1 MTLSIQ
7 HRRTRNFLPG
17 AFFMTDAKRCPNPAG
32 VIKNLPGDC
41 AVIFRDYK
49 APNREAL
56 ALRLAGLCQKKGL
69 TFLVAGDARLAHRV
83 GADGI
88 HIPEWLLPR
97 FGFAGQVKKHWII
110 TASAH
115 NVGALRRAELSGA
128 DAVLLAPVFHT
139 ESHPEKAG
147 LGIHRLQRLAA
158 YSSLPFYALGG
169 MNAEKMKRLPPMDNL
184 AGVAGISLFM
194 EKRG

>member
-1 MTLSIQ
+1 MTSSNQ
-7 HRRTRNFLPG
+7 SRRARHFLPS
-17 AFFMTDAKRCPNPAG
+17 AFFMTDAKRCPNPAV
-32 VIKNLPGDC
+32 VIKNLSGDC

-49 APNREAL
+49 DPNREAL
-56 ALRLAGLCQKKGL
+56 ASRLVGLCQKKGL
-69 TFLVAGDARLAHRV
+69 VFLVAGDARLAQRI

-88 HIPEWLLPR
+88 HFPEWLPHR
-97 FGFAGQVKKHWII
+97 FHFAGRVKQQWLI

-115 NVGALRRAELSGA
+115 SVGALRRAALSGV

-158 YSSLPFYALGG
+158 YSALPFYALGG